1 MSRLSNA
8 RISRAARRFA
18 ARLCTSDEGVAA
30 VEFGLLA
37 PLLLLML
44 IGTIELS
51 RAISMDRKFGAVTS
65 TLADLIAREKTVD
78 SAAVTGM
85 YDVVNHMMA
94 PWDASTLKISIIPVK
109 SNILAPNT
117 RCVYAQATNRPTLHG
132 GPQTAFGAGYSLP
145 SGFMAGGTAVIVIES
160 QYTFTPL
167 FVSSFIGARTW
178 TDKAILNPREG
189 HVQFDSPDRFASNP
203 PC

>member
-1 MSRLSNA
+1 MSRLLIT
-8 RISRAARRFA
+8 RLPRATQRFA
-18 ARLCTSDEGVAA
+18 ARLCKDKDGLAA

-65 TLADLIAREKTVD
+65 TLADLVAREKTI
-78 SAAVTGM
+78 SAADVTSM
-85 YDVVNHMMA
+85 YDIVDHMME
-94 PWDASTLKISIIPVK
+94 PWDASSLKISIIPVK

-117 RCVYAQATNRPTLHG
+117 RCVYAQAANRPTLHG
-132 GPQTAFGAGYSLP
+132 GPQSAFGAAYGLP
-145 SGFMAGGTAVIVIES
+145 AGFMAAGTAVIVIES

-178 TDKAILNPREG
+178 TDKAILSPREG
-189 HVQFDSPDRFASNP
+189 HVQFDSPDRFTTNP